1 MTGWG
6 SSPAASSLEAA
17 LAAVRRGEV
26 IAVATDTVY
35 GLACDPANASAVDR
49 IFAIKRRPAGLELT
63 LLAGERGD
71 LDELVRWTPAALRL
85 VEEFWP
91 GALSLVLPIGVRR
104 LAIPR
109 QGSTLSV
116 RIPDHA
122 TLRGLLCRS
131 GPLASTSANRHAAA
145 PMSAVAAVRREFGH
159 EIGAVLAGGRPRGS
173 ASTIIDCSVTP
184 PRVLRDG
191 PIDSHRLREFVQG

>member
-1 MTGWG
+1 M
-6 SSPAASSLEAA
+6 EAA
-17 LAAVRRGEV
+17 LAALRRGEV

-35 GLACDPANASAVDR
+35 GLACDPAIASAVDR
-49 IFAIKRRPAGLELT
+49 VFAIKRRPADLELT
-63 LLAGERGD
+63 LLAGETGD
-71 LDELVRWTPAALRL
+71 LDELVRWTPSALRL
-85 VEEFWP
+85 AEEFWP

-109 QGSTLSV
+109 QGATLSV
-116 RIPDHA
+116 RIPDHP
-122 TLRGLLCRS
+122 TLRGLLRRS
-131 GPLASTSANRHAAA
+131 GPLASTSANRHGEAA
-145 PMSAVAAVRREFGH
+145 MTGVAALRSEFGD
-159 EIGAVLAGGRPRGS
+159 EIGAVLLGGRPRGS